1 MKKKFLKKQIIVN
14 TVTIIL
20 VLKIKLMTNSEIIK
34 LIESS
39 NSRIFKE
46 NIILEQ
52 MKKKMIFFSTD
63 FH

>member
-1 MKKKFLKKQIIVN
+1 MKKKFLKTQIIVN

-20 VLKIKLMTNSEIIK
+20 VLKIKLMNNSEIIK

-46 NIILEQ
+46 NIILRNE
-52 MKKKMIFFSTD
+52 KK
-63 FH
+63 